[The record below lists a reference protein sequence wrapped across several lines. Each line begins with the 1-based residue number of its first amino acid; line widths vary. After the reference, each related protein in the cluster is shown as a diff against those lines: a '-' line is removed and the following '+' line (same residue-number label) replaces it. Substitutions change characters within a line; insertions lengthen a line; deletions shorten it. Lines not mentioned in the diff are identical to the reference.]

1 MMMFDLKSVKNEII
15 FINRTFL
22 TILNIILIK
31 YPCSAIA
38 TYAIWVYAVGM
49 LNMNLLTTFLCN

>member
-1 MMMFDLKSVKNEII
+1 MMMFDLKSVKNEIH
-15 FINRTFL
+15 FYKQNFSNYTKYY
-22 TILNIILIK
+22 TKK

-49 LNMNLLTTFLCN
+49 LNMN